1 MTDEPEPEQPF
12 EPEATFE
19 VPAAEGVVTEG
30 FGDEIVASAYPGE
43 SIVHRIAHPD
53 PLGELKDAAK
63 WGYHK
68 LIPEKP
74 DEPEPE
80 PGGIVIDL
88 PPSEEEVTMR
98 STWVEHDDPPPPP
111 PPHEPPAGH
120 GR

>member
-1 MTDEPEPEQPF
+1 MTDELEPEQPI
-12 EPEATFE
+12 ELEQPPEELGAE
-19 VPAAEGVVTEG
+19 GLAAEG
-30 FGDEIVASAYPGE
+30 FGEEIASSAYPGE

-74 DEPEPE
+74 DEPEP
-80 PGGIVIDL
+80 GGIVIDL
-88 PPSEEEVTMR
+88 PPSEEETTMR

-111 PPHEPPAGH
+111 PAPEPPAGH

>member
-1 MTDEPEPEQPF
+1 MTDELEPELTMDPEQPSE
-12 EPEATFE
+12 EPG
-19 VPAAEGVVTEG
+19 AEGLAAEG
-30 FGDEIVASAYPGE
+30 FGDEIASSAYPGE

-80 PGGIVIDL
+80 PGGVVIDL

-98 STWVEHDDPPPPP
+98 S
-111 PPHEPPAGH
+111 
-120 GR
+120 